1 MIPHGR
7 PVTTEDAIAAARGL
21 TLTTWRRREGAD
33 FRARV
38 PVVNPGERLRLYD
51 AAQADAFI
59 EGRPIPATQPLAE
72 PHPEDLLSDRETGD
86 IIGVSAATV
95 RDYAAKGYLERG
107 TELHGRR
114 WWTRR
119 AAEERRDA
127 DKQQGAG
134 GGWKTGDHRNTGRPS
149 RPDPRVGEIAREL
162 TRAQEGTRPPV
173 TATDLATKY
182 KVSVRTAER
191 LLAAAR
197 QHIQAGHTPR

>member
-7 PVTTEDAIAAARGL
+7 PVTTEDAIATARGL

-38 PVVNPGERLRLYD
+38 SVVNPGERLRLYD

-72 PHPEDLLSDRETGD
+72 PHPEDLLSDSEAGD
-86 IIGVSAATV
+86 VIGVSAATV
-95 RDYAAKGYLERG
+95 RDYAAKGYLDRG
-107 TELHGRR
+107 IELHGRR

-134 GGWKTGDHRNTGRPS
+134 GGWTTGDPRNTGRPS

-162 TRAQEGTRPPV
+162 TRAQDGARPPV
-173 TATDLATKY
+173 TATDLATQY
-182 KVSVRTAER
+182 AVSVRTAER

-197 QHIQAGHTPR
+197 QHPQAGHTPS